1 MINQKYH
8 FDITPHIVK
17 QLGEQLV
24 SDEITALLELIKNS
38 FDADATYVSIEIN
51 TTGQYTKEKLFYP
64 NHRGFIVVE
73 DDGFGMSEN
82 TIMKS
87 WLLISYSQKR
97 ELKEAKKKTPGGRTP
112 LGDKGLGRLSTQ
124 RLADIC
130 EIFTNEEKESG
141 THIAFNWKD
150 FEKEDALSEV
160 RIQAEHFSSQKIK
173 GTTLILANLNHSEV
187 WDGKNLENFKGQVSQ
202 IISPYKENRPFD
214 VYLKINGININLD
227 KSNDE
232 LRDLAISRFKFN
244 FDGSS
249 ITIQGKT
256 KLSKF
261 IGNNQED
268 FKNFLEIDNG
278 RKFYDYLSKK
288 QPDIEKSDNSFF
300 IKFEKK
306 FDFKKDIGGLEIFDG
321 ERANPGSFNGI
332 IDEFTY
338 DNWMSYDENIKE
350 IFGKL
355 SNYREFA
362 QSQAGIKLFR
372 NGFAVKPFGIDGDDW
387 LRLGDSQTKGSS
399 YYPLRPANVIGYFSI
414 DEGINDKLKD
424 KTDREGLVSNPYS
437 RNFFVLCF
445 FIRDEINRYQEHIRR
460 TYNDFLKTY
469 KTENSGIKTVNQAFS
484 QLKETK
490 LAIEGVWEMDTL
502 IRVSDIITSYNALST
517 LVSNARRT
525 KINQCLKKIRQ
536 IESIKTGGE
545 TPFDKTQV
553 LDLRHKE
560 LYIKDNIQNSLHYP
574 LSNGDIFNI
583 QGKEYILLVQPCNIS
598 LRKDGKR
605 DRNYNIGLLVE
616 LETIEKE
623 TFQNYKKGQL
633 ATVEVIEDVTL
644 PSNLLKVARFSTFQS
659 VSLSPLDLTVFNKE
673 GIAKINLSELDNTS
687 STIQESWKKRYK
699 ELHKIFSEFANGIK
713 VFRKIRV
720 ANKDILKYSVFNGSV
735 FTGYKINNEKSL
747 SQRGKLLKFN
757 ITRVAHY
764 KSPYSDD
771 LLQKFMLYLSR
782 NAFEHDFTKN

>member
-424 KTDREGLVSNPYS
+424 
-437 RNFFVLCF
+437 
-445 FIRDEINRYQEHIRR
+445 
-460 TYNDFLKTY
+460 
-469 KTENSGIKTVNQAFS
+469 
-484 QLKETK
+484 
-490 LAIEGVWEMDTL
+490 
-502 IRVSDIITSYNALST
+502 
-517 LVSNARRT
+517 
-525 KINQCLKKIRQ
+525 
-536 IESIKTGGE
+536 
-545 TPFDKTQV
+545 
-553 LDLRHKE
+553 
-560 LYIKDNIQNSLHYP
+560 
-574 LSNGDIFNI
+574 
-583 QGKEYILLVQPCNIS
+583 
-598 LRKDGKR
+598 
-605 DRNYNIGLLVE
+605 
-616 LETIEKE
+616 
-623 TFQNYKKGQL
+623 
-633 ATVEVIEDVTL
+633 
-644 PSNLLKVARFSTFQS
+644 
-659 VSLSPLDLTVFNKE
+659 
-673 GIAKINLSELDNTS
+673 
-687 STIQESWKKRYK
+687 
-699 ELHKIFSEFANGIK
+699 
-713 VFRKIRV
+713 
-720 ANKDILKYSVFNGSV
+720 
-735 FTGYKINNEKSL
+735 
-747 SQRGKLLKFN
+747 
-757 ITRVAHY
+757 
-764 KSPYSDD
+764 
-771 LLQKFMLYLSR
+771 
-782 NAFEHDFTKN
+782 